1 MVTWRLC
8 AFLYYWHASSREMN
22 KPIGDQSPGI
32 FNRARLQWIQSG
44 KIKAP
49 WCALEAQ
56 TSPVETIKTL
66 PRRGETMTVV
76 LGLQY

>member
-8 AFLYYWHASSREMN
+8 AFLGYWHASSREMN
-22 KPIGDQSPGI
+22 KPIGDQSPDT

-66 PRRGETMTVV
+66 PEGEEP
-76 LGLQY
+76 